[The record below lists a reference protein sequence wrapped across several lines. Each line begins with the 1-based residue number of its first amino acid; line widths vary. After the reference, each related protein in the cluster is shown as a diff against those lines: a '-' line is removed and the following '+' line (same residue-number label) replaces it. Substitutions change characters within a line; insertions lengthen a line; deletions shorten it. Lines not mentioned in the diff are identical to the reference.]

1 MFPYLCCF
9 IRSFHPTHNEV
20 IIDVFHIELQ
30 MVWMKNQI
38 LGQSTLVDVS
48 IPIEKA
54 KEVFKKILSINN
66 SEF

>member
-1 MFPYLCCF
+1 
-9 IRSFHPTHNEV
+9 
-20 IIDVFHIELQ
+20 